1 MVEPPRHPFTDVDAQ
16 PDPAAWI
23 GVLDRL
29 RADPAYAAYKRR
41 AAALLDPQPG
51 ERYLEVGTG
60 TGADALALEAGRDVE
75 VAGVDASRVMVE
87 EARRRGLAGA
97 VVADAHALPF
107 ADATFAGAWADRTLQ
122 HVDDPARAVAEMARV
137 VRPGGRVVVADPDY
151 GTQVVNVPDQAL
163 ARRVLGLQAGVRRWT
178 LAHQMPRLFVEAGL
192 GVLKVEAVPVVL
204 TDPAALDH
212 ALGLRGWARLAAHQ
226 GLVEGGDVAAW
237 EAQLDD
243 AARNGWFLYA
253 FCVFITAG
261 ERPR

>member
-1 MVEPPRHPFTDVDAQ
+1 VEGAPHPFTDVDAQ

-41 AAALLDPQPG
+41 VAALLEPEPG
-51 ERYLEVGTG
+51 ERYLEVGAG
-60 TGADALALEAGRDVE
+60 PGADALALEAERGVE
-75 VAGVDASRVMVE
+75 VVGVDASRVMVE

-97 VVADAHALPF
+97 TRADAHSLPF
-107 ADATFAGAWADRTLQ
+107 PDATFAGAWADRMLQ
-122 HVDDPARAVAEMARV
+122 HLADPARAVSEMARV
-137 VRPGGRVVVADPDY
+137 VRRGGRVVAADPDY

-163 ARRVLGLQAGVRRWT
+163 ARRVLALRAGVWQWT
-178 LAHQMPRLFVEAGL
+178 LAHQLPRVFVQAGL
-192 GVLKVEAVPVVL
+192 GAVRVEAVPIVV

-212 ALGLRGWARLAAHQ
+212 ALGLRGWARLGAGQ
-226 GLVEGGDVAAW
+226 GMVEESDVAAW
-237 EAQLDD
+237 ESQLDD

-261 ERPR
+261 RRLG